1 MMIAWNCNRLYFDLF
16 IKINT
21 YIPLNIVQIQ
31 KLAIEKKHT
40 VSTYISSLMTL
51 KICSSDKDVLL
62 IRYGIKSP
70 CSPSTDES
78 STARFYMVSSARLEY
93 VIAIL

>member
-1 MMIAWNCNRLYFDLF
+1 MIAWNCNRLYFDWF

-40 VSTYISSLMTL
+40 VSTVYKFTEDIEDL
-51 KICSSDKDVLL
+51 
-62 IRYGIKSP
+62 
-70 CSPSTDES
+70 
-78 STARFYMVSSARLEY
+78 FF
-93 VIAIL
+93 

>member
-1 MMIAWNCNRLYFDLF
+1 MMIALNCNRLYFDWF
-16 IKINT
+16 IKINR
-21 YIPLNIVQIQ
+21 YIPLSIDQIQ

-40 VSTYISSLMTL
+40 VSTPANISSLMAL

-78 STARFYMVSSARLEY
+78 SIARFLCSPVH
-93 VIAIL
+93 V